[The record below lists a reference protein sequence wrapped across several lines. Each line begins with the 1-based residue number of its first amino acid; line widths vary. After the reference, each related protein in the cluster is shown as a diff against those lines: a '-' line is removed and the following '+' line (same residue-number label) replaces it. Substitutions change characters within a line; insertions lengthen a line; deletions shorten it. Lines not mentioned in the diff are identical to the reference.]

1 MALRHKIVA
10 GLEEAISYA
19 KGSPTSR
26 VRVRHYNV
34 PDTIDVKKLRE
45 KLGMSQ
51 PEFALRFGFSL
62 GTVRQWE
69 HRRRYPD
76 GAARVLLTV
85 IEHSPETVRE
95 ALEAVPERRVAVG

>member
-1 MALRHKIVA
+1 MTGRHKIVE
-10 GLEEAISYA
+10 GLKDAISYA
-19 KGSPTSR
+19 KGAPTTR
-26 VRVRHYNV
+26 IRETHYNV
-34 PDTIDVKKLRE
+34 PDTIDVRKLRE

-85 IEHSPETVRE
+85 IEHSPETVRA
-95 ALEAVPERRVAVG
+95 ALEAVPERRVAAG